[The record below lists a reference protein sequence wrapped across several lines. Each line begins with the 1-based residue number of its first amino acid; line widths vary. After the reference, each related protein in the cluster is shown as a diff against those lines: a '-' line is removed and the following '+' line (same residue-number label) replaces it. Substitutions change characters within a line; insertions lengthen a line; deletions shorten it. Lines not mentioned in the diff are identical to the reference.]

1 MWTDSGGFVHT
12 ASGVFGKTAPVPIQK
27 ITGPD
32 GSEMTGFV
40 IVDLDGAS
48 AADGVVRCAKKILMD
63 GARTMARSRSY
74 SWAMLR
80 QQRSGASAA
89 INVAPP
95 QRGVGIEAF
104 VEAVLPRV
112 QSGELSLDAAKG
124 LGQAELAA
132 LDAADARSPRRLQ
145 AHGATTLA
153 DDLEARGILTA
164 AAVAADGLDGATV
177 SIEGAGT
184 LGPILVEQLSAAG
197 ARVVAVATTSG
208 SVLDPAGLDP
218 VALVSDWREHG
229 EALPAARGSELGAD
243 EALRAPADVLLCGS
257 KLGVV
262 DHHVAAALS
271 CRVLAPVGV
280 APVTAKGL
288 AVAGRGGVAVL
299 ADFLTLSGR
308 LHSFV
313 AATDDESDSLATR
326 VAGTTEQLARA
337 ALAHDEGPYLGA
349 CALAEE
355 FLSTWQEQLPF
366 GRPLA

>member
-1 MWTDSGGFVHT
+1 
-12 ASGVFGKTAPVPIQK
+12 VPIQK

-40 IVDLDGAS
+40 VVDLDGATT
-48 AADGVVRCAKKILMD
+48 ADGVVRCAKKILMD

-74 SWAMLR
+74 SWALLG

-95 QRGVGIEAF
+95 QRAAGIEAF

-112 QSGELSLDAAKG
+112 QGGELSLDAAKG

-132 LDAADARSPRRLQ
+132 LDEVDGRSPLRRQ
-145 AHGATTLA
+145 AHGAGTVA
-153 DDLEARGILTA
+153 DDLEARGVLSA

-177 SIEGAGT
+177 AIEGAGA
-184 LGPILVEQLSAAG
+184 LGPVLVEQLAAAG

-208 SVLDPAGLDP
+208 TVADAAGLDP
-218 VALVSDWREHG
+218 VALASDWLEHG
-229 EALPAARGSELGAD
+229 ESLPAARGAEAGA
-243 EALRAPADVLLCGS
+243 EEVLRTPADVLLCGS
-257 KLGVV
+257 KLGLV
-262 DHHVAAALS
+262 DHHVAEALS

-288 AVAGRGGVAVL
+288 AVAGRAGVTVL

-308 LHSFV
+308 LHSYV
-313 AATDDESDSLATR
+313 AGADDDADALATR
-326 VAGTTEQLARA
+326 VASDTERLTRE

-349 CALAEE
+349 CALAEA
-355 FLSTWQEQLPF
+355 FLTSWQEQLPF